1 MHTNSKTVVLGMA
14 RTPFG
19 KLGGALAPLSATTL
33 GAVALTAAI
42 ERSKIDPSEIDH
54 VSFGEVLQAGVGQN
68 PARQVLFKSGLA
80 KTVTAD
86 TVNKVCA
93 SGMLAIVNAMR
104 SINAGANS
112 VVAAGGMESMSNAPY
127 LLRDARWGY
136 RFGDGALVDAMIY
149 DGLWDQYFPMTMATQ
164 GSKVASELALTRE
177 EQDAL
182 RSRAIVAPR
191 PRTPPAI
198 SPTKSFRSKSR
209 AKPKIKS
216 SSIVSRDRARFAF
229 RYRPARRAAS
239 GSTSPRKSSRSTTRR
254 IAPFVTGEQP
264 HVVVDRDEA
273 VRADASVEAMAKL
286 RPLERNGTVT
296 AGNAPGVNDGAAALI
311 LADAE
316 YAAQH
321 GYEALATIVDHATV
335 AWDSPYI
342 SLTPA
347 MAAQKLLDR
356 TGYGVSRHCRMGDQR
371 GVLGRGDHVGAPAR
385 DSRTASI
392 NQFGGAVA
400 MGHPIGASG
409 ARIVGNGDQ
418 SAAQTRRRPRH
429 RGYLFRRR
437 PRRRAPRSGLTT
449 RIATVQDMAPR
460 RRSSRRLHAALLLRG
475 RLALALHGEAC
486 PERAAASRRARRS
499 AASSAPRPAASR

>member
-1 MHTNSKTVVLGMA
+1 MNTNSKTVVLAMA

-42 ERSKIDPSEIDH
+42 ERAKIDPSEIEH

-86 TVNKVCA
+86 TINKVCA
-93 SGMLAIVNAMR
+93 SGMLAVVNAMR
-104 SINAGANS
+104 SINAGANT

-164 GSKVASELALTRE
+164 GSKVASELAMTRE
-177 EQDAL
+177 EQD
-182 RSRAIVAPR
+182 
-191 PRTPPAI
+191 
-198 SPTKSFRSKSR
+198 
-209 AKPKIKS
+209 
-216 SSIVSRDRARFAF
+216 RFAF
-229 RYRPARRAAS
+229 ESHRRAAEAHAGGHFADEIVPVKVAS
-239 GSTSPRKSSRSTTRR
+239 KAKDKVVVERLPRQGKVRVPVSAGAPSRVWEHEPSEEFTLDYAAY
-254 IAPFVTGEQP
+254 APFVTGDQP
-264 HVVVDRDEA
+264 HVVADRDES
-273 VRADASVEAMAKL
+273 VRADASLEALAKL

-311 LADAE
+311 LADSD

-321 GYEALATIVDHATV
+321 GYEALATVVDHATV

-347 MAAQKLLDR
+347 MAAHKLLDR
-356 TGYGVSRHCRMGDQR
+356 TGYRASDIAVWEINEAFATVAITS
-371 GVLGRGDHVGAPAR
+371 GRRLELAEG
-385 DSRTASI
+385 TI

-409 ARIVGNGDQ
+409 ARIVGTLINQLRKRGGGLGIAAICSGGGQGD
-418 SAAQTRRRPRH
+418 
-429 RGYLFRRR
+429 
-437 PRRRAPRSGLTT
+437 
-449 RIATVQDMAPR
+449 
-460 RRSSRRLHAALLLRG
+460 ALLVRVD
-475 RLALALHGEAC
+475 
-486 PERAAASRRARRS
+486 
-499 AASSAPRPAASR
+499 